1 MCAFSSRDFQKIT
14 DFKHIDVFK
23 KTKKSMCWSHKTL
36 VLHEKHPGHDL
47 FNAACL
53 RFCRSFS
60 FSLFHIKMSMFDTQ
74 ANEVNVLVLLAG
86 DFAV

>member
-1 MCAFSSRDFQKIT
+1 
-14 DFKHIDVFK
+14 
-23 KTKKSMCWSHKTL
+23 MCWSHKTL

-47 FNAACL
+47 FNAVCL

-74 ANEVNVLVLLAG
+74 ANEVNVLVLFAG
-86 DFAV
+86 DFAVQNGLQQMLKFFLKSLSSRNLAYA